1 MWQNKMI
8 PLSNLLRCVIFRRG
22 FSGYTQCVC
31 HLIIYPKNNKSV
43 SATQTIMRIH
53 SVFCLNA
60 AYVYKYKIRTIN
72 QLKTTI
78 RQEIAAIKQGLI
90 RREMQYFIN
99 RLHMSMPPSE
109 KYIRNS
115 LETNNT
121 LYTCKLLI
129 KLCLFTLPFFKTC
142 NI

>member
-1 MWQNKMI
+1 M
-8 PLSNLLRCVIFRRG
+8 
-22 FSGYTQCVC
+22 
-31 HLIIYPKNNKSV
+31 
-43 SATQTIMRIH
+43 SATQTIIRIH
-53 SVFCLNA
+53 SVFGLNA
-60 AYVYKYKIRTIN
+60 AYGSTFKYKIRTIN

-99 RLHMSMPPSE
+99 RLHMSMPQSE

-129 KLCLFTLPFFKTC
+129 KLCLFYLAFF
-142 NI
+142 